1 MRDRERGNLVSSGDE
16 CRPCEPEQEC
26 CGSEARCCDDRANRP
41 ISLENDTIAKYPS
54 KARQITIEQMD
65 FGYIVR
71 VGCQTFAIES
81 YGKVINNLIDYLKDP
96 EATEANW
103 YKTRTLSN

>member
-1 MRDRERGNLVSSGDE
+1 MRNNNLNDE
-16 CRPCEPEQEC
+16 CRPEEPCCE
-26 CGSEARCCDDRANRP
+26 SEARCCDDRPR
-41 ISLENDTIAKYPS
+41 ITGLVENDTIAKYPS

-65 FGYIVR
+65 YGYIVR

-96 EATEANW
+96 EATEMNW